1 MNENIDMVIMDKVYI
16 VVWLW
21 FRIFLCWPPTSFWTW
36 FGVWFIAYAHVFF
49 YIYGW
54 IPSGGSDVP
63 ILLCLLDRVGSLV
76 RLVHFSYNIFDV
88 VRKIRNI
95 SLFLYAQPYLWE
107 LTKELSWIVKVIRQ
121 CCKRFCILA
130 CTICRVLTW
139 SCSSLD

>member
-1 MNENIDMVIMDKVYI
+1 MNENIDMRIMEEVSSVIRP
-16 VVWLW
+16 W
-21 FRIFLCWPPTSFWTW
+21 FHIFLSWPPTSFRIW
-36 FGVWFIAYAHVFF
+36 FGVWFIAYAHAFF

-76 RLVHFSYNIFDV
+76 RLVHLSYDIFDV

-95 SLFLYAQPYLWE
+95 SLFLYAQPCLWE
-107 LTKELSWIVKVIRQ
+107 LTKELSWIVMVIQQ
-121 CCKRFCILA
+121 CCKRFFILA